1 MSYIRSTSNPEG
13 LYIWGERD
21 GRVCISIERKL
32 LSIPRHVFRGL
43 LKRWRNADLDAVT
56 QYRGASMRITKDCK
70 FEFRYDGW
78 KKGTKIVAYEVTW
91 AYIANDC

>member
-13 LYIWGERD
+13 LYIWGERG
-21 GRVCISIERKL
+21 GRVQIAVGNDL

-43 LKRWRNADLDAVT
+43 LKRWRNADLDDVT
-56 QYRGASMRITKDCK
+56 QYRGASMRVTKDFR
-70 FEFRYDGW
+70 FELRYDGW
-78 KKGTKIVAYEVTW
+78 KKGKKITAYEVTW